1 MYTVMI
7 VDDEYPARNMLDYL
21 LDWDKTDFRII
32 AKAENGKQ
40 ALNIYH
46 EQKPDL
52 VITDILMP
60 VMDGIQFIKEIRKE
74 NPDQCI
80 VVLSCHES
88 FSYAQQVIQLGV
100 KDYLIKDVLTGEQ
113 LQTCL
118 NRIKENINRAP
129 KVSTDTE
136 TVILK
141 RDPDETLLQV
151 YPAWLVKAEN
161 RLNLLQNHLM
171 TKNYADAQN
180 CIKKLYQVPFDG
192 LARYHFL
199 EWINSLTYDL
209 LCEQCKKN
217 GISQKLIFG
226 EFEGKEKELLLSTDN
241 PEKNCMLLC
250 EFIQNLALQDMN
262 QKKYNHRI
270 LHIIQYLHENYYH
283 DISLQSV
290 ADHFG
295 IHKVYLARSFKSETG
310 STLNEYLNQLRI
322 EKAKLRL

>member
-1 MYTVMI
+1 MI

-180 CIKKLYQVPFDG
+180 CIKK
-192 LARYHFL
+192 
-199 EWINSLTYDL
+199 T
-209 LCEQCKKN
+209 
-217 GISQKLIFG
+217 
-226 EFEGKEKELLLSTDN
+226 LS
-241 PEKNCMLLC
+241 
-250 EFIQNLALQDMN
+250 
-262 QKKYNHRI
+262 
-270 LHIIQYLHENYYH
+270 
-283 DISLQSV
+283 S
-290 ADHFG
+290 
-295 IHKVYLARSFKSETG
+295 SF
-310 STLNEYLNQLRI
+310 
-322 EKAKLRL
+322 